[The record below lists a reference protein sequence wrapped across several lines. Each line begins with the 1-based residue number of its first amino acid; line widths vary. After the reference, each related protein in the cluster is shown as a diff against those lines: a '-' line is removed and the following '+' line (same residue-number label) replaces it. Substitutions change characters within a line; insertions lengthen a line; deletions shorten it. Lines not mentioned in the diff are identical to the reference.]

1 MSYARVTSTALYAPG
16 EPISNDELMQIAGIE
31 FDAQRYRE
39 KIGIEKRHI
48 ARLRGIDETTAD
60 FAEQA
65 GRQAISRAGL
75 EPEDIDLFI
84 VATDTPE
91 YISPPT
97 AVVLQGRLQG
107 GQRDVGSFDVNA
119 SCAGFA
125 SAFDTAARI
134 VAGDPDVQHALV
146 TGVYN
151 MPAYARDGDTFGLS
165 IFADGAGAFVIS
177 KGDEPGYVAGS
188 RLTDGTQWNY
198 VGVYTG
204 GTRHPVTHKRLDD
217 GEYGLQLLQRLPG
230 DRNVKL
236 WPGVVEKTVEKAGF
250 KLEEVDHIIY
260 TQINRSVIEQ
270 VNEILG
276 IPMEK
281 SHTIMDRYGY
291 TGSGCVPMAFADAV
305 EQGKVSRG
313 DRVVFVASGAGLA
326 VSSNAFIY

>member
-1 MSYARVTSTALYAPG
+1 MSYARVAATALYAPG
-16 EPISNDELMQIAGIE
+16 EAISNDELMRIAEIE
-31 FDAQRYRE
+31 FDAQKYRE
-39 KIGIEKRHI
+39 KIGIESRHI

-60 FAEQA
+60 FAEA
-65 GRQAISRAGL
+65 AAKKAIENAEL
-75 EPEDIDLFI
+75 NPADIDLFI

-134 VAGDPDVQHALV
+134 VASDPDVRHAVV

-151 MPAYARDGDTFGLS
+151 MPAYARDGDAFGLS
-165 IFADGAGAFVIS
+165 IFADGAGAFVLS
-177 KGDEPGYVAGS
+177 KSDQPGYIAGS

-204 GTRHPVTHKRLDD
+204 GTRHPVTHKRLDE
-217 GEYGLQLLQRLPG
+217 GEYGLQLLQSLPG
-230 DRNVKL
+230 DRNVRL
-236 WPGVVEKTVEKAGF
+236 WPGVVEKTIAKAGF
-250 KLEEVDHIIY
+250 AVGDIDQIIY
-260 TQINRSVIEQ
+260 TQINRSVIER
-270 VNEILG
+270 VNDILG

-291 TGSGCVPMAFADAV
+291 TGSACVPMAFADAV
-305 EQGKVSRG
+305 EQEKVSRG
-313 DRVVFVASGAGLA
+313 ERVVFVASGAGLA